1 MELKQR
7 IDSFSSLGEIIR
19 EKLAGFN
26 PGNSESSH
34 ELWPIINKA
43 RQKNPW
49 FTPHNIKNSLEAIAS
64 WLYADKLQEWLS
76 SYKIENVNPVTV
88 GVIMAGNI
96 PLVGFHD
103 FLCVMMSGHS
113 IAVKCSSEDDVLLPA
128 LTDWLIST
136 NPGWKNK
143 IQFVNRLE
151 KPGAVI
157 ATGSNNSARYFEYYF
172 GKYPHIIRKNRN
184 SVAVIDGFETK
195 DDLVA
200 LGSDI
205 FSYFGLGCR
214 NVSKL
219 YIPEDYS
226 LNTFF
231 ESMQPYADV
240 LNHNKYMNNYDYH
253 HALFLLNSAPFLTN
267 NYLIMR
273 EHEALATPVSV
284 LHYEYYKN
292 ESDLDQKLQNHK
304 EEIQCIAGHRFIP
317 FGKTQQPTLSDY
329 ADGVDV
335 MQFLIDLK
343 NLHPS
348 F

>member
-1 MELKQR
+1 MELSQR
-7 IDSFSSLGEIIR
+7 INSFSQLGDIIR
-19 EKLAGFN
+19 VKLEGFN
-26 PGNSESSH
+26 PNNFENNH
-34 ELWPIINKA
+34 ELWSLFDKA

-49 FTPHNIKNSLEAIAS
+49 FTAQNIKSSLTAIAE
-64 WLYADKLQEWLS
+64 WLRTDVLHHWLS
-76 SYKIENVNPVTV
+76 SYKIEKINPVQV

-113 IAVKCSSEDDVLLPA
+113 IAIKCSSDDDVLLPV
-128 LTDWLIST
+128 LTEWLIAI
-136 NPGWKNK
+136 NPEWKNK

-184 SVAVIDGFETK
+184 SVAVIDGFESK
-195 DDLVA
+195 EDLVA
-200 LGSDI
+200 LGDDI

-219 YIPEDYS
+219 YIPEEYS

-231 ESMQPYADV
+231 QCMEPYADV
-240 LNHNKYMNNYDYH
+240 MNHNKYMNNYDYH
-253 HALFLLNSAPFLTN
+253 HALFLLNNAPFLTN
-267 NYLIMR
+267 NYLIVR

-292 ESDLDQKLQNHK
+292 ESDLNEKLENHK
-304 EEIQCIAGHRFIP
+304 DEIQCIAGHRFIP

-343 NLHPS
+343 I
-348 F
+348 